1 MQTHLRSALLIVAIS
16 LALGACKPSGEQTA
30 PVAAKPAPVAA
41 PAPTAVVPPVS
52 PLDGPPKVTG
62 ELQDVLET
70 SNRMVVGITYPSG
83 LQRYPA
89 LAQVLSDY
97 SYARRQELQREA
109 DALGNDNPAVPYD
122 LTLSFQKL
130 VDTPDLVAIAAD
142 GDLYT
147 GGAHGQ
153 PLVMRYVWLAK
164 ENRMLTASE
173 LIPTSAGW
181 VVVANYAR
189 QQLKM
194 AAKERIE
201 EDRALT
207 TEEVAQLMSSDAK
220 SIDEGTAA
228 KPENF
233 EHFEPL
239 LDPQQKVRGLRFVF
253 PPYQIGPYAYGV
265 QSIDV
270 PAAVLLPQVD
280 PAYRG
285 LFAP

>member
-1 MQTHLRSALLIVAIS
+1 MQPQIRRALLILAIS
-16 LALGACKPSGEQTA
+16 VALSACKRDQEAA
-30 PVAAKPAPVAA
+30 PPAAVPTPAPPAVVEAPPPA
-41 PAPTAVVPPVS
+41 PAP
-52 PLDGPPKVTG
+52 PLGEAPKVTG

-70 SNRMVVGITYPSG
+70 SDRMVVGITYPRG
-83 LQRYPA
+83 LQRHLG

-97 SYARRQELQREA
+97 SFARRQELKREV
-109 DALGNDNPAVPYD
+109 DGLGNDQPAVPYD
-122 LTLSFQKL
+122 LTLSYQKL

-181 VVVANYAR
+181 AVIANYAR
-189 QQLKM
+189 QQLKI

-201 EDRALT
+201 EDKALT
-207 TEEVAQLMSSDAK
+207 TEEVARLMSSDAK

-239 LDPQQKVRGLRFVF
+239 LNSQQKVRGLRFVF

-265 QSIDV
+265 QFIDV
-270 PAAVLLPQVD
+270 PSAVLLPQVD

>member
-1 MQTHLRSALLIVAIS
+1 MQPYLRGVLLIAAIS
-16 LALGACKPSGEQTA
+16 LALSACKRE
-30 PVAAKPAPVAA
+30 AA
-41 PAPTAVVPPVS
+41 PAAATPTPAPAPALETPPALPAP
-52 PLDGPPKVTG
+52 PLGEPPKVTG

-70 SNRMVVGITYPSG
+70 SNRMVVGITYPRG
-83 LQRYPA
+83 LQRYPG

-97 SYARRQELQREA
+97 SFARRQELKREV

-122 LTLSFQKL
+122 LTLSYQKL
-130 VDTPDLVAIAAD
+130 VDTPELVAIAAD

-181 VVVANYAR
+181 AVIANYAR
-189 QQLKM
+189 QQLKI

-201 EDRALT
+201 EDKALT
-207 TEEVAQLMSSDAK
+207 TEEVARLMSSDGK

-239 LDPQQKVRGLRFVF
+239 LNSQQKVRALRFVF

-265 QSIDV
+265 QFIDV
-270 PAAVLLPQVD
+270 PSAVLLPQVD